1 MYVPVYSVCAEV
13 LPRCSLTMT
22 HSPFS
27 LSPTGK
33 VFVPK
38 QKPIETRQEEVTT
51 LDPELE
57 EALSS
62 ATDTELCDLAGKCL
76 NIPFRYKKK
85 KNPSS
90 LCWCSKTQAPLSPI
104 GISDG
109 LLRPELACCCYI
121 ALLHITFFFT
131 ELLG

>member
-13 LPRCSLTMT
+13 LPSCFLTMT

-76 NIPFRYKKK
+76 NIPFSLKK
-85 KNPSS
+85 PFQS
-90 LCWCSKTQAPLSPI
+90 LLVQ
-104 GISDG
+104 
-109 LLRPELACCCYI
+109 
-121 ALLHITFFFT
+121 
-131 ELLG
+131 